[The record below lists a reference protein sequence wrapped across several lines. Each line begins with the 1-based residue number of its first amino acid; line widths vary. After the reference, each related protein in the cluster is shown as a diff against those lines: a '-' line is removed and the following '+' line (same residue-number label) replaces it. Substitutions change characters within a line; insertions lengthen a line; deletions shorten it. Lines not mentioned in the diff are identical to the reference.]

1 MTESMKYACSTMLF
15 YEFLV
20 RYFTFKIKKELL
32 KIIMSEKSKTF
43 FVEPRVIQLSLL
55 VIKRINVENFFK
67 LKTWFQFCYHLMV
80 IFFFFP
86 HP

>member
-43 FVEPRVIQLSLL
+43 FVEPRVI
-55 VIKRINVENFFK
+55 
-67 LKTWFQFCYHLMV
+67 
-80 IFFFFP
+80 
-86 HP
+86 